1 MNTLKIEAKLA
12 EKYGYEPLEAELSK
26 KYRQFFRDNLPDF
39 IDENGSTE
47 PIYTL
52 NGTLICNG
60 YDRVVIGDY
69 GAFIEF
75 NKTQANS
82 DTYIVKPGEEYR
94 INDKNYSKN
103 VKYHWYTV
111 NDGSDI
117 KIYLQ
122 KKKVTYADY
131 KTGRFYISP
140 HEVKVLTK
148 PQNKKDWTGNKKT
161 TFVTLGASNHTD
173 HERAEHDYYAT
184 EPIAADLLLNE
195 EHFDGTIWENACGE
209 GHLSKPMAA
218 RGYEVISTDLIDRG
232 FGKGGVD
239 FFKLRKT
246 LGDNIITNPPYAF
259 AREWVE
265 HSLELLQP
273 GKKLALFLPI
283 QFLESDSRRP
293 LFNNTPP
300 QTVYVCSNRILCGMN
315 GDFSARDKEGNV
327 IYNKDGT
334 PKKMSSAKCYAWF
347 VWVKDNYGVPQIKW
361 IN

>member
-148 PQNKKDWTGNKKT
+148 PQNKKDWTGNKKQHLLRLVQAIIQT
-161 TFVTLGASNHTD
+161 TKEQN
-173 HERAEHDYYAT
+173 
-184 EPIAADLLLNE
+184 
-195 EHFDGTIWENACGE
+195 
-209 GHLSKPMAA
+209 M
-218 RGYEVISTDLIDRG
+218 
-232 FGKGGVD
+232 
-239 FFKLRKT
+239 
-246 LGDNIITNPPYAF
+246 IIMLQN
-259 AREWVE
+259 R
-265 HSLELLQP
+265 LQP
-273 GKKLALFLPI
+273 IYFLMKSILTEQSGKTHAAK
-283 QFLESDSRRP
+283 
-293 LFNNTPP
+293 
-300 QTVYVCSNRILCGMN
+300 
-315 GDFSARDKEGNV
+315 V
-327 IYNKDGT
+327 IYQSQWQREVMK
-334 PKKMSSAKCYAWF
+334 
-347 VWVKDNYGVPQIKW
+347 
-361 IN
+361 